1 MDVCTRM
8 LPHTPSFPS
17 SLSSG
22 ASHKQQ
28 KKKVDK
34 AADKVSQNREEVEE
48 ALFEL

>member
-1 MDVCTRM
+1 MCTCM
-8 LPHTPSFPS
+8 LTHTSFPS

-28 KKKVDK
+28 KKVDK

>member
-1 MDVCTRM
+1 MCTCM
-8 LPHTPSFPS
+8 LTHTPSFPS
-17 SLSSG
+17 SLGSG

>member
-1 MDVCTRM
+1 MCTCM
-8 LPHTPSFPS
+8 LTHTPFPS